1 MSNKQ
6 SKGHEGWG
14 DFIEPLIDLL
24 TQIIIFLGKGFVLMT
39 EWLFDRY
46 VGARFRRKDA
56 IKKIERKEL
65 KNKYS
70 TRSGDALGYSI
81 TNKRDIKMSELDR
94 RRHTLLVGA
103 SGYGKTVLLDGLIYD
118 DLAQG
123 KPVIFIDPK
132 GDQKSLEQ
140 FINLCRM
147 TGREF
152 QVFSEYYQ
160 GEGAISLNPVKE
172 GSATHI
178 ADRIHAAFTWSEEH
192 YANCCYDA
200 LKSAC
205 IRLKNLKVPVTLKS
219 LHQIIVSESMPKSV
233 DSIFD
238 RKEVSGIISRL
249 EKIIDS
255 DFGSS
260 LDMNGLSFKEVW
272 GKQTCVYIGL
282 PVLGYPMSARSL
294 GKIIM
299 GDLAYAV
306 YDKYRNANLEENKK
320 LSAIG
325 VYIDELSAV
334 ITEEFIELLN
344 KCRGAQMELTFAFQS
359 PSDIEKVS
367 PELKDQVFENAN
379 NWFILKQRMASA
391 ATDISEA
398 IGTQAGAKQ
407 TLRVESGVTQDQGS
421 TRDVEELIA
430 HPNIIKNL
438 GPGQCILLRQG
449 PVKID
454 LLNIKY
460 IDPQIVSGNV
470 EFLDSI
476 GLVVKQPV
484 AVKKVEQKKKSVP
497 FNKKSGG
504 HCGEKNLDS
513 GR

>member
-1 MSNKQ
+1 MSSKP

-14 DFIEPLIDLL
+14 DFIDPLIDLL
-24 TQIIIFLGKGFVLMT
+24 AQMIIFAGKGLYIAGA
-39 EWLFDRY
+39 WLFSRY
-46 VGARFRRKDA
+46 AGEKFRGKDV
-56 IKKIERKEL
+56 IKKIDRKEL
-65 KNKYS
+65 KNQRS
-70 TRSGDALGYSI
+70 TKSVDALGYSI

-103 SGYGKTVLLDGLIYD
+103 SGYGKTVLLDDLIYD
-118 DLAQG
+118 DLVQV

-140 FINLCRM
+140 FINLCRI

-152 QVFSEYYQ
+152 EVFSEYYQ

-178 ADRIHAAFTWSEEH
+178 ADRIHTAFTWSEEH

-205 IRLKNLKVPVTLKS
+205 NVLINSNQVVTLSK
-219 LHQIIVSESMPKSV
+219 LHRIIVEESEPKSF
-233 DSIFD
+233 DAIFD

-249 EKIIDS
+249 DKIIDS
-255 DFGSS
+255 DFGAK
-260 LDMNGLSFKEVW
+260 LEGEGLSFKEVW
-272 GKQTCVYIGL
+272 SNQKCVYIGL

-299 GDLAYAV
+299 GDLAHAV
-306 YDKYRNANLEENKK
+306 YQKYRNASSKEAIEQG
-320 LSAIG
+320 AIG

-359 PSDIEKVS
+359 PSDLEKVS
-367 PELKDQVFENAN
+367 PELKSQVFENAN

-391 ATDISEA
+391 ATELSEA
-398 IGTQAGAKQ
+398 IGTKAGAKQ
-407 TLRVESGVTQDQGS
+407 TLRVESGVKQDQGS

-438 GPGQCILLRQG
+438 SPGQCILLRQG

-454 LLNIKY
+454 LINIKY
-460 IDPQIVSGNV
+460 MSPEIVANNV
-470 EFLDSI
+470 EILKTI
-476 GLVVKQPV
+476 GLVRKQPV
-484 AVKKVEQKKKSVP
+484 LVKVIEQKQETIP
-497 FNKKSGG
+497 FHKTTGG
-504 HCGEKNLDS
+504 QSGEKNPDL
-513 GR
+513 GE